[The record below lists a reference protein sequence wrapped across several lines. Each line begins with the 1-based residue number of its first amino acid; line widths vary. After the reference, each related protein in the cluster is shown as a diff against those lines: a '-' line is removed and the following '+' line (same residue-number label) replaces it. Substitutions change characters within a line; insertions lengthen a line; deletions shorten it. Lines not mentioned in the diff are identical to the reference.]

1 MQTFIT
7 RALSALVFAVLVIS
21 AVLYNEISFE
31 ILFFI
36 ISVACLNEY
45 YNIISKFF
53 RKDISFQPFYKN
65 LALAMAFIFYWISFN
80 IGKGILPTT
89 YIALFPVLM
98 SLFIIVELFIKS
110 KRPFRNIGLNFI
122 GIFYVYLPFILIHA
136 ITYFQGQFVGPI
148 IFGILLCVWTNDTG
162 AYIIGSLIGKN
173 KLIEH
178 ISPRKTIEGSIGG
191 AVSTMMMAYLL
202 SQYASQIPILNCFAI
217 IDLHGWLIIGIL
229 VFVFASIG
237 DLIESLLKRS
247 LDIKDSGSIMPG
259 HGGFLDR
266 FDAFIFVIPFVVCFL
281 LIYHS

>member
-1 MQTFIT
+1 MILLEITLQDMQT
-7 RALSALVFAVLVIS
+7 
-21 AVLYNEISFE
+21 
-31 ILFFI
+31 IL
-36 ISVACLNEY
+36 
-45 YNIISKFF
+45 
-53 RKDISFQPFYKN
+53 
-65 LALAMAFIFYWISFN
+65 
-80 IGKGILPTT
+80 
-89 YIALFPVLM
+89 
-98 SLFIIVELFIKS
+98 
-110 KRPFRNIGLNFI
+110 
-122 GIFYVYLPFILIHA
+122 
-136 ITYFQGQFVGPI
+136 I